1 MFRARLGVRTR
12 VLAIALV
19 PSLAL
24 LVIGVGG
31 AGYLVVEGK
40 NAREWADALTAAT
53 PLSKELVSSV
63 QLERQL
69 TMAQLAGDEPNPK
82 ALTQARTR
90 LDNALRGMSGTTKD
104 MEALGPQEVTG
115 DVGGFLTLTRS
126 LAAVRTQIDGNALP
140 LTDAYNFYGHLLDL
154 ISVGTRAVETTAP
167 NPEVA
172 IETAAT
178 LEIVSASEMLSRA
191 DSLAEVLLR
200 DGTLAPDLAIEFS
213 RVLGAY
219 RVNIGVLAGAD
230 GSKGKPAFQA
240 VVNDPNWQKLIM
252 MENVLLARAIDPMT
266 AAPVKA
272 GATQPVAPLTFT
284 PQEWRD
290 TVTAVNKSLL
300 DMWDAQSRYAL
311 GLAGDAADKN
321 ARNSAIAGGAMLLV
335 SLSAFLVALLLA
347 NRIIGRLTRLRN
359 QTFLLADERL
369 PEIMSQ
375 LREGKSVEVSTET
388 PEMDFGTDEIGQV
401 AKAFGHAHSAAVAAA
416 VTEARTREGVKA
428 VFLNIAHRSQVVV
441 HRQLEVLDEA
451 EAKQEDPALLEIFFR
466 LDHLATRERRNAE
479 NLIILA
485 GGQPGRQWRNPVQ
498 LIEVVRSGVGEAL
511 DYTRV
516 KITRLPE
523 VAVAGSAV
531 ADLVHLLAELVD
543 NAAHFSPP
551 QSQVEVRGNVVG
563 KGIAIEIVDQGMG
576 MQEAEL
582 ARINDMLR
590 NPPDFGV
597 NTLSEDSRLGMFVVA
612 QLAVRNG
619 ISVRLAESDY
629 GGVRAIVL
637 VPSSLTVDGGRRT
650 GEIPAVPAA
659 FDTGQFHAALAAE
672 TAKQL
677 EAQQQFEASKTP
689 KPLDAPPAFEAPRQL
704 EPPAGL
710 PSFSNQAL
718 PARPEPRAPERQMS
732 FDTPRPFEPP
742 TQPNSNR
749 PQSFSR
755 PAPEPQPENDFRSR
769 DFDRSQYTGS
779 DVRPELPR
787 RRRQASLAPELAQET
802 AATEAPDQ
810 PTRTAE
816 QARDLFSAIENGT
829 RQGRRADP
837 GAAEPVSKHF
847 QDRQEGDGDH
857 LKRW

>member
-31 AGYLVVEGK
+31 AGYLVVEGT
-40 NAREWADALTAAT
+40 NARDWADALTAAT

-69 TMAQLAGDEPNPK
+69 TLAQLAGDEPNPK
-82 ALTQARTR
+82 GLTQARTR
-90 LDNALRGMSGTTKD
+90 LDDALRGMAGTTKD
-104 MEALGPQEVTG
+104 MEALGPQDVKG
-115 DVGGFLTLTRS
+115 DVGGFVTLSRS
-126 LAAVRTQIDGNALP
+126 LAAVRTQIDANALP
-140 LTDAYNFYGHLLDL
+140 LADAYQFYGHLLDL
-154 ISVGTRAVETTAP
+154 ISIGTRAVETTAP

-172 IETAAT
+172 MGTAET
-178 LEIVSASEMLSRA
+178 LQIVSASEMLSRA
-191 DSLAEVLLR
+191 AALAEVLINN
-200 DGTLAPDLAIEFS
+200 GTLSPELAIEFT
-213 RVLGAY
+213 RVVGAY
-219 RVNIGVLAGAD
+219 RVNVGVLAGAD
-230 GSKGKPAFQA
+230 GSKGDNSAA
-240 VVNDPNWQKLIM
+240 SLVNDPSWQKLIM
-252 MENVLLARAIDPMT
+252 MENVLMARALDPLT
-266 AAPVKA
+266 AAPLKS
-272 GATQPVAPLTFT
+272 GATLPVAPLTFT
-284 PQEWRD
+284 PQEWHD
-290 TVTAVNKSLL
+290 AVASVNKSLL
-300 DMWDAQSRYAL
+300 EQWDRVSKQSLSA
-311 GLAGDAADKN
+311 AGDAADTS

-335 SLSAFLVALLLA
+335 SASAFLIALVLA
-347 NRIIGRLTRLRN
+347 NRIIRRLKRLRD
-359 QTFLLADERL
+359 QTFVLADERL
-369 PEIMSQ
+369 PEIMAQ
-375 LREGKSVEVSTET
+375 LRDGKQVEVSTET
-388 PEMDFGTDEIGQV
+388 PELDFGTDEIGQV
-401 AKAFGHAHSAAVAAA
+401 AKAFGHAHTAAVTAA

-516 KITRLPE
+516 KIARLPE
-523 VAVAGSAV
+523 VAVAGTAV

-543 NAAHFSPP
+543 NASHFSPP

-563 KGIAIEIVDQGMG
+563 KGIAVEIVDQGMG
-576 MQEAEL
+576 MPESEI

-619 ISVRLAESDY
+619 ISVRLTESDY

-637 VPSSLTVDGGRRT
+637 VPNNLTVSTGRT
-650 GEIPAVPAA
+650 GEIPAVPSA
-659 FDTGQFHAALAAE
+659 FDTGQFHAALAVE
-672 TAKQL
+672 TARQA
-677 EAQQQFEASKTP
+677 EAAAQQFE
-689 KPLDAPPAFEAPRQL
+689 EPRQL
-704 EPPAGL
+704 EPPAAPAAL
-710 PSFSNQAL
+710 PPSF
-718 PARPEPRAPERQMS
+718 PARPEPRAPERPMTFEPQL
-732 FDTPRPFEPP
+732 RPYEPP
-742 TQPNSNR
+742 TEPNSHR
-749 PQSFSR
+749 PPPF
-755 PAPEPQPENDFRSR
+755 PQPEPEIGFRSR
-769 DFDRSQYTGS
+769 EFDRSQYTGS
-779 DVRPELPR
+779 DARPALPR
-787 RRRQASLAPELAQET
+787 RRRQASLAPELAQDT
-802 AATEAPDQ
+802 TTTESSDQ
-810 PTRTAE
+810 PSRTAE
-816 QARDLFSAIENGT
+816 QARDLMSAIENGT

-837 GAAEPVSKHF
+837 GTAPPTSKPF